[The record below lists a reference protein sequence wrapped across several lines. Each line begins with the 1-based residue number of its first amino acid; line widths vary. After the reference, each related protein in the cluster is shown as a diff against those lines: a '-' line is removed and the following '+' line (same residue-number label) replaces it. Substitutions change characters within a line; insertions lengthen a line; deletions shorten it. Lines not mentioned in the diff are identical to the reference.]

1 VIWQYCLSVDSAVP
15 VNWQNCL
22 FVKECA
28 SDLAE
33 LSFCEQ
39 LWRVEEHASD
49 LAELSLCGECCACY
63 FCRIACMWRVEEH
76 ASDLAELPAP
86 VIWRN
91 CLYIMD
97 SAVPVIL
104 QNCLYVE
111 ECASDLAE
119 LSVCGHCC
127 ASDLAELPV

>member
-1 VIWQYCLSVDSAVP
+1 
-15 VNWQNCL
+15 
-22 FVKECA
+22 
-28 SDLAE
+28 
-33 LSFCEQ
+33 
-39 LWRVEEHASD
+39 
-49 LAELSLCGECCACY
+49 
-63 FCRIACMWRVEEH
+63 MWRVEEH

-127 ASDLAELPV
+127 ASDLAELPIGSTSDLAELSVF